1 MQPQR
6 PVYWYSGQFLEP
18 QHFQQADA
26 FHASERASL
35 LQSAQPCFWGVGNLD
50 VDEAALAEGRIL
62 VRSGI
67 IRFQDGTEVVIAAV
81 PEDVL
86 KGIISQIPVGRL
98 GRGEEIADMVAFL
111 AGEHAGYVTGATLS
125 LNGGQYMAG

>member
-35 LQSAQPCFWGVGNLD
+35 LQSAQPCFWGVGSLD

-67 IRFQDGTEVVIAAV
+67 MRFSGWHRGCNRRRA
-81 PEDVL
+81 
-86 KGIISQIPVGRL
+86 GRRQPPSCQAGVSAKH
-98 GRGEEIADMVAFL
+98 GRTHICRLRCLPA
-111 AGEHAGYVTGATLS
+111 S
-125 LNGGQYMAG
+125 RR